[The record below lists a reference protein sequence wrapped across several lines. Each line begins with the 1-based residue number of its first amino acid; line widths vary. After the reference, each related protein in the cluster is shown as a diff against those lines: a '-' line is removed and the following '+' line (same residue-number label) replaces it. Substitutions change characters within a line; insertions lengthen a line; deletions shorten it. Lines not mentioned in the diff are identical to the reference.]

1 MHRSRAAINLLWQQ
15 RLANNTAAGAGATA
29 TARGPMMSSAAPPPP
44 AAPAAS
50 ESFLSG
56 GSGAYVEE
64 MYESWARDPTSVH
77 ASWDAYF
84 RGISYTPPP
93 ALGNTRANEFP
104 LSALG
109 IICTLL
115 FIFHYHFVI
124 STLLFISYYHF
135 LSLKNYLLTKY
146 PIR

>member
-44 AAPAAS
+44 AAPAAAS

-56 GSGAYVEE
+56 ASGAYVEE
-64 MYESWARDPTSVH
+64 MYDSWARDPTSVH

-93 ALGNTRANEFP
+93 ALGNTRANEIP

-109 IICTLL
+109 I
-115 FIFHYHFVI
+115 
-124 STLLFISYYHF
+124 F
-135 LSLKNYLLTKY
+135 LC
-146 PIR
+146 

>member
-44 AAPAAS
+44 AAPAAAS
-50 ESFLSG
+50 ESFLNGS
-56 GSGAYVEE
+56 SGAYVEE
-64 MYESWARDPTSVH
+64 MYDSWARDPTSVH

-109 IICTLL
+109 IFVYTLIFVSNCHYFSYYIYSKEVEEKDDL
-115 FIFHYHFVI
+115 VIYYSIFH
-124 STLLFISYYHF
+124 
-135 LSLKNYLLTKY
+135 
-146 PIR
+146 

>member
-1 MHRSRAAINLLWQQ
+1 MHRSRSAINLLWQQ
-15 RLANNTAAGAGATA
+15 RLANNTAAGAGVTA

-93 ALGNTRANEFP
+93 ALGNTRANEIP

-115 FIFHYHFVI
+115 FIILFQFYYIYTAIHI
-124 STLLFISYYHF
+124 SLSFSPIF
-135 LSLKNYLLTKY
+135 LKLYQ
-146 PIR
+146 IR

>member
-44 AAPAAS
+44 AAPAAAS
-50 ESFLSG
+50 ESFLNGS
-56 GSGAYVEE
+56 SGAYVEE
-64 MYESWARDPTSVH
+64 MYDSWARDPTSVH

-109 IICTLL
+109 ICLYTDIC
-115 FIFHYHFVI
+115 I
-124 STLLFISYYHF
+124 
-135 LSLKNYLLTKY
+135 
-146 PIR
+146 